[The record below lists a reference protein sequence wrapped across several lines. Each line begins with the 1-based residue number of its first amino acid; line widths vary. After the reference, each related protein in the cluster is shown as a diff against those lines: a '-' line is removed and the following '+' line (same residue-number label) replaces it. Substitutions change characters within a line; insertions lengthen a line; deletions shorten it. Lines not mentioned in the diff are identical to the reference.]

1 MLSKSPGFTVIAI
14 MSLAVGIGAATA
26 IFSVV
31 SAVLLRPLPYP
42 DPNRIAVFTTSTRGG
57 ENHTGASP
65 VKFNFWRAQDD
76 TFQDI
81 SAYRF
86 GRVNLTG
93 VEYPEQIRSAQVTS
107 EYFRLFGQVVTPG
120 RAFNSDE
127 DRPGGRSVV
136 VVSSAFW
143 KRALGGDPGITGT
156 NISLDGKSYEVIGI
170 MASVSEP
177 PATFNSS
184 DAREPID
191 VWMPFQID
199 PASNDQNVYFG
210 AAARLKPGMSLGAA
224 RARLQ
229 LATQEFRRK
238 FPTGIDPQS
247 AFSVQLI
254 REAVVAGA
262 SSSLSVFS
270 WAVSFVLFIA
280 CANVASLLFIR
291 STERKREIAIRAAV
305 GAGRSRIV
313 RQLLT
318 ESVLLSLAGGALGLF
333 IGMVGIRILLSLNT
347 VGLPRIG
354 DHGSAVTADW
364 RILSFTVLVSL
375 ITCVLCGLVP
385 ALQASRAA
393 LSEALKESSSR
404 TGTGFRRNKARAL
417 LVFGEVALTVVLLTG
432 AGLLIRTFIALRA
445 VDPGFDPHHVLTM
458 RVSLTGA
465 RFQKAAGVAE
475 LARDSVQRIGGLP
488 GVASAAST
496 CCLPM
501 EDNLIGGVDI
511 VGRQRNGR
519 DHGTVDVTTISPG
532 YFDVFRIPLKRGRA
546 LSDRDSS
553 GTTPVV
559 IISEAMARRY
569 WPGDDTL
576 GSPLNASLVFS
587 DVPLQTWRIVGIVGD
602 VHSYGV
608 SQSAPAIAYL
618 PVAQAPE
625 DLSAYIVR
633 NPIAW
638 SVRTRQE
645 PRALRLAIQRELSQA
660 SGGLAVSNVRSMDEI
675 LAGSM
680 AGREFNMWLL
690 TTFGC
695 VALLLASVGIYG
707 MMGYSVQQRA
717 REIGVRL
724 ALGAGTGSVRNMV
737 IHQGMRLVLSGV
749 AVGSVAA
756 FGLTRLLAGFL
767 FGVKP
772 GDPVVFA
779 AVPVLMSA
787 VALFAV
793 CLPARRASRIDP
805 VQALRSE

>member
-1 MLSKSPGFTVIAI
+1 
-14 MSLAVGIGAATA
+14 
-26 IFSVV
+26 
-31 SAVLLRPLPYP
+31 
-42 DPNRIAVFTTSTRGG
+42 
-57 ENHTGASP
+57 
-65 VKFNFWRAQDD
+65 
-76 TFQDI
+76 
-81 SAYRF
+81 
-86 GRVNLTG
+86 
-93 VEYPEQIRSAQVTS
+93 
-107 EYFRLFGQVVTPG
+107 
-120 RAFNSDE
+120 
-127 DRPGGRSVV
+127 
-136 VVSSAFW
+136 
-143 KRALGGDPGITGT
+143 
-156 NISLDGKSYEVIGI
+156 
-170 MASVSEP
+170 
-177 PATFNSS
+177 
-184 DAREPID
+184 
-191 VWMPFQID
+191 
-199 PASNDQNVYFG
+199 
-210 AAARLKPGMSLGAA
+210 
-224 RARLQ
+224 
-229 LATQEFRRK
+229 
-238 FPTGIDPQS
+238 
-247 AFSVQLI
+247 
-254 REAVVAGA
+254 
-262 SSSLSVFS
+262 
-270 WAVSFVLFIA
+270 
-280 CANVASLLFIR
+280 LLFIR

-305 GAGRSRIV
+305 GAGRSRII

-333 IGMVGIRILLSLNT
+333 IGMVGIRVLLSLNT

-364 RILSFTVLVSL
+364 RILSFTVLVSF

-385 ALQASRAA
+385 ALQASRAD

-475 LARDSVQRIGGLP
+475 LARDSVQRITALP
-488 GVASAAST
+488 GVVSAAST

-501 EDNLIGGVDI
+501 GDNLIGGVDI
-511 VGRQRNGR
+511 VGRPRNGR

-546 LSDRDSS
+546 FSDRDSS

-576 GSPLNASLVFS
+576 GSPLKASLVFS

-608 SQSAPAIAYL
+608 SQNPPAIAYL

-645 PRALRLAIQRELSQA
+645 RHALRLAIQRELGQA
-660 SGGLAVSNVRSMDEI
+660 SGGLAVSNVQSMDEI
-675 LAGSM
+675 LAGSI

-695 VALLLASVGIYG
+695 VALLLAGVGIYG

-717 REIGVRL
+717 HEIGVRL

-749 AVGSVAA
+749 VIGSVAA

-772 GDPVVFA
+772 SDPVVFV
-779 AVPVLMSA
+779 AVPVLMST

-793 CLPARRASRIDP
+793 SLPARRASRIDP
-805 VQALRSE
+805 VQSLRFE